1 MNGRVPFLAL
11 GLLLALGAAH
21 AAPAS
26 LVIAPRA
33 EAALLD
39 ANAVDALVLTRG
51 PELVEARLRLALD
64 DLDIELERRPDAPM
78 LEWRLVPGGLDL
90 ESMLLQ
96 PIRALLTRDL
106 RTRKADV
113 ARERARIEYAAM
125 ALDALVAGRG
135 EWHAAIVAE
144 RRLALARERAGIAEA
159 RLRWRQARQ
168 SVGEDDATAV
178 LEAQAAVRSAA
189 AEVESAEATA
199 NRRRAAL
206 AERLGLADAGALAL
220 PDNLPLVLSPWPD
233 DAASGGGAAP
243 DAGPLPIQLARNER
257 QAADVESLLRD
268 HAGATWMPALGLETG
283 AMETALRIGVS
294 PPAWGRGRVAR
305 ERADTARELATRRL
319 DHAQRRQRLA
329 LAAAV
334 RTLDSRRHA
343 EADHVALFD
352 TTMHGIALATARQS
366 SGEAGP
372 DAVWRAREARVA
384 AELAKWDAREATL
397 ASALDVV
404 LALAGRAAGEATE
417 PQPPQPPQQT
427 DGR

>member
-1 MNGRVPFLAL
+1 MNRRVPFLAL
-11 GLLLALGAAH
+11 GLLLALDAAH

-106 RTRKADV
+106 RAREANV

-178 LEAQAAVRSAA
+178 LEAQAAARSAA
-189 AEVESAEATA
+189 AEMEGAEATA
-199 NRRRAAL
+199 GRRRAAL

-233 DAASGGGAAP
+233 DAASGSGAAP
-243 DAGPLPIQLARNER
+243 DAGPLPIRLARIER
-257 QAADVESLLRD
+257 QAADVESLLRH

-283 AMETALRIGVS
+283 AMDTALRIGVS
-294 PPAWGRGRVAR
+294 PPAWGRGRLAR
-305 ERADTARELATRRL
+305 ARADTARELATRRL
-319 DHAQRRQRLA
+319 DHAQRRQGLA

-334 RTLDSRRHA
+334 RTLDARRRA
-343 EADHVALFD
+343 EADRAGMVD
-352 TTMHGIALATARQS
+352 TTLHGAALATARQS
-366 SGEAGP
+366 RGEAGP
-372 DAVWRAREARVA
+372 DAIWRAREARVA

>member
-199 NRRRAAL
+199 SRRRAAL
-206 AERLGLADAGALAL
+206 AERLGLADAQALAL

-268 HAGATWMPALGLETG
+268 HAGATWMPALGLEAG
-283 AMETALRIGVS
+283 AMDTALRIGVS
-294 PPAWGRGRVAR
+294 PPAWGRGRLAR

-319 DHAQRRQRLA
+319 DHAQRRQGLA

-334 RTLDSRRHA
+334 RTLDARRRA
-343 EADHVALFD
+343 EADRAGMVD
-352 TTMHGIALATARQS
+352 TTLHGAALATARQS
-366 SGEAGP
+366 RGEAGP

>member
-1 MNGRVPFLAL
+1 MNRRVPFLAL

-178 LEAQAAVRSAA
+178 LEAQAAARSAA

-294 PPAWGRGRVAR
+294 PPAWGRGRLAR
-305 ERADTARELATRRL
+305 ERADTARELAT
-319 DHAQRRQRLA
+319 RRQRLA